1 VTAPAEPRQGPRL
14 RLVPGRQIGLAAG
27 AGSLA
32 LLAAA
37 YLFEYVGGLAP
48 CPLCLWQR
56 WPHALAAL
64 LGVAAL
70 VAPLRPVAVIGA
82 AAMVISAALGLYH
95 VGIEQAWWAGPAT
108 CAAPDIAG
116 LTPDQLFDRIMAAPV
131 VRCEEIAWQMFG
143 ISMAGWNA
151 LASLGLAGIWAAAY
165 ASSSASQYR

>member
-1 VTAPAEPRQGPRL
+1 VTAPAASRRGGAL
-14 RLVPGRQIGLAAG
+14 RSPGARQIAVAA
-27 AGSLA
+27 ALGSVA
-32 LLAAA
+32 LLVAA

-56 WPHALAAL
+56 WPHAFAAL
-64 LGVAAL
+64 LGLLAL
-70 VAPLRPVAVIGA
+70 AAPLRPVAVLGV
-82 AAMVISAALGLYH
+82 AAMVASAGLGLYH

-116 LTPDQLFDRIMAAPV
+116 LTADELFERIMAAPV
-131 VRCEEIAWQMFG
+131 IRCEDVAWRMLG

-151 LASLGLAGIWAAAY
+151 LASLGLATVWAGAY